1 MIYLLNIF
9 YKLIKIIFFKKTF
22 KNKWD
27 YSYDDP
33 QNRLINWYPLIDNKI
48 ATKIFQNSPIGC
60 WTDFKLLFNVKK
72 IHVNTI

>member
-33 QNRLINWYPLIDNKI
+33 QNKSINWYPLINNKI
-48 ATKIFQNSPIGC
+48 AIDIDKNSIWFMPKTK
-60 WTDFKLLFNVKK
+60 L
-72 IHVNTI
+72 